1 VPALLMARHHPS
13 GGQSRSR
20 DPRCRARG
28 RMPSRRRWR
37 YMTARARRP
46 TLPTA
51 RPPRYPGGRA
61 GQAGRVGRVLGEGC
75 PVGQV
80 ARRRAS
86 SLRCSLA

>member
-51 RPPRYPGGRA
+51 RPPRYPAA
-61 GQAGRVGRVLGEGC
+61 GQDR
-75 PVGQV
+75 PVASGACS
-80 ARRRAS
+80 ARAARS
-86 SLRCSLA
+86 GK